1 MCCMLVALH
10 AHGLARLN
18 HSVVGYN
25 ADPAVFVHIPRQ
37 SHPLFMTD
45 MLHSVH
51 DVNDVE
57 CCFGGN
63 AHGGWVVY
71 ITHDVEHTC
80 R

>member
-1 MCCMLVALH
+1 MLVAPH
-10 AHGLARLN
+10 ARLLRSAECRDSLGGLTTLTTV
-18 HSVVGYN
+18 SV
-25 ADPAVFVHIPRQ
+25 HTPRL
-37 SHPLFMTD
+37 SSPLFMTD
-45 MLHSVH
+45 MLHSVY
-51 DVNDVE
+51 DVDDVE